1 MLISRLYEAR
11 PTTLPDGMTSRL
23 LTRPPRQDRRHDYTD
38 EDVEGSSADE
48 KSDPLA
54 ALAMFLNDYPE
65 VKAEEELP
73 GGGKT

>member
-1 MLISRLYEAR
+1 
-11 PTTLPDGMTSRL
+11 MTFRL
-23 LTRPPRQDRRHDYTD
+23 LTRPPGLDRRHDYTD

-65 VKAEEELP
+65 VKPP
-73 GGGKT
+73 GSTPGAVSLAICTSRQS